1 MIRIGLTG
9 NIASGKSEVA
19 RMLADRGATIIDA
32 DELAR
37 EAVEPETQAL
47 KDIIKRWG
55 KDILNQ
61 DGGLDRAALRQIVFA
76 DQNELDALNRIV
88 HPGVTR
94 LRDREIARARERGD
108 PIVVCV
114 IPLLFERN
122 IVEEFDAIILVDAPR
137 PLRLERLV
145 ATRGLE
151 ETEAMNMIA
160 SQMPAELK
168 RARAD
173 FVIEN
178 DGSLDKLERD
188 VDALW
193 SSLQRNAAGEET
205 NTPLRTTKF
214 GKPDVFGTIEAV
226 KAVSELFAPIAG
238 EVVAINERL
247 DKEPA
252 LVNTDPYGAGW
263 MIKIKPSSA
272 SEIDGLMKSDAYTKH
287 IGK

>member
-32 DELAR
+32 DDLAR

-55 KDILNQ
+55 KDVLNQ

-94 LRDREIARARERGD
+94 LRDREVAKARERGD

-205 NTPLRTTKF
+205 NTPLRT
-214 GKPDVFGTIEAV
+214 A
-226 KAVSELFAPIAG
+226 ASVS
-238 EVVAINERL
+238 
-247 DKEPA
+247 
-252 LVNTDPYGAGW
+252 
-263 MIKIKPSSA
+263 
-272 SEIDGLMKSDAYTKH
+272 
-287 IGK
+287 